1 MPLHLLHH
9 KSWHVY
15 NTANVEKV
23 RRDQENARLKE
34 EAEEARMN
42 AADQERRLQQ
52 LRGNAYGN
60 TTPPPPSVSSTPQD
74 TTGLESGPSNTIPG
88 LKKGLRGKGKHV
100 NLFED
105 VETQKKVETNPERE
119 KELAIEK
126 KKWEDQIT
134 SKFVNA
140 TNDHAPWY
148 AQLDKVSGV
157 TKETSEIEKE
167 IQEKRQIKWKNDA
180 DPLKT
185 MERFLEKKREAEERE
200 ERRREKMER
209 SVSERERRRRER
221 TPENDNDGRPQKRH
235 EEDSRERSTTEERKY
250 RHRHRSR
257 SRSPGREHRRHRHHR
272 HRRARSPEPDLE
284 TLRVEREE
292 REAVEKEKIAKMMS
306 RRDQVEDRYRPV
318 GYHGYSAQFH
328 PEAVR
333 R

>member
-1 MPLHLLHH
+1 M
-9 KSWHVY
+9 Y
-15 NTANVEKV
+15 NTANVDKV

-52 LRGNAYGN
+52 LRGNAS
-60 TTPPPPSVSSTPQD
+60 TTTVPKTAQDPSSPV
-74 TTGLESGPSNTIPG
+74 SGPSNTIPG
-88 LKKGLRGKGKHV
+88 LKKALREKGKHV

-105 VETQKKVETNPERE
+105 VEAQKPVERNPERE

-140 TNDHAPWY
+140 TNDHSPWY

-157 TKETSEIEKE
+157 AKETSDVEKE
-167 IQEKRQIKWKNDA
+167 IKEKRQTKWKSDA

-185 MERFLEKKREAEERE
+185 MERFLERKKEAEERE
-200 ERRREKMER
+200 EERREKMKREM
-209 SVSERERRRRER
+209 SEREKRRRER
-221 TPENDNDGRPQKRH
+221 TPEHDSDIRPRKRH
-235 EEDSRERSTTEERKY
+235 EEERHKPGKEE
-250 RHRHRSR
+250 
-257 SRSPGREHRRHRHHR
+257 RRHRHHR
-272 HRRARSPEPDLE
+272 HRSRSLRREYRRHRHDHRHRSRSPEPDLE
-284 TLRVEREE
+284 KLRAEREK
-292 REAVEKEKIAKMMS
+292 REAVEKEKIAKMM
-306 RRDQVEDRYRPV
+306 RKEDVEDRYQPV
-318 GYHGYSAQFH
+318 GHSGYSAQFH

>member
-15 NTANVEKV
+15 NTANVDKV
-23 RRDQENARLKE
+23 RRDQENARSKE

-52 LRGNAYGN
+52 LRGNASTP
-60 TTPPPPSVSSTPQD
+60 TTSQPAQDPSVPV
-74 TTGLESGPSNTIPG
+74 SGPSNTIPG
-88 LKKGLRGKGKHV
+88 LKKALKTKGKHV

-105 VETQKKVETNPERE
+105 VETKKPVEGNPERE

-140 TNDHAPWY
+140 TKDHSPWY
-148 AQLDKVSGV
+148 AQLDKVSG
-157 TKETSEIEKE
+157 TQKEASEIEKE
-167 IQEKRQIKWKNDA
+167 IKEKRQSKWKDDA

-185 MERFLEKKREAEERE
+185 MERFLEKKKEAEERA
-200 ERRREKMER
+200 ERRCEKMER
-209 SVSERERRRRER
+209 EVTEREKRRRER
-221 TPENDNDGRPQKRH
+221 TPEYDVETRKRREVEKKRH
-235 EEDSRERSTTEERKY
+235 GEERRHHRHRSRSPGRVEHRRH

-257 SRSPGREHRRHRHHR
+257 S
-272 HRRARSPEPDLE
+272 PEPNLE
-284 TLRVEREE
+284 QLRAEREK
-292 REAVEKEKIAKMMS
+292 REAAERQKIAKLM
-306 RRDQVEDRYRPV
+306 RKGEEVEDRYRPV
-318 GYHGYSAQFH
+318 GHGGYSAQFN

-333 R
+333 

>member
-23 RRDQENARLKE
+23 RRDKENARLKE

-52 LRGNAYGN
+52 LRGNAYGTAPVN
-60 TTPPPPSVSSTPQD
+60 AETPTSTATDPSVPVSAQ
-74 TTGLESGPSNTIPG
+74 SNTIPG
-88 LKKGLRGKGKHV
+88 LKKAVKRKGAGHI

-105 VETQKKVETNPERE
+105 VERQKPVEGNPERE
-119 KELAIEK
+119 KELAIER
-126 KKWEDQIT
+126 KKWDDQIT

-140 TNDHAPWY
+140 TNDHSPWY
-148 AQLDKVSGV
+148 AQLDKVSG
-157 TKETSEIEKE
+157 TKKEESEIEKE
-167 IQEKRQIKWKNDA
+167 LKDKKQTKRKNDA
-180 DPLKT
+180 DPLK
-185 MERFLEKKREAEERE
+185 MMQSYLDKKREVEERE

-209 SVSERERRRRER
+209 ELTGREKRRRER
-221 TPENDNDGRPQKRH
+221 TPEYKVDESTKRH
-235 EEDSRERSTTEERKY
+235 ENRHREEKEERRHHRHRSRSPRRDHRRH

-257 SRSPGREHRRHRHHR
+257 S
-272 HRRARSPEPDLE
+272 PESDLKQ
-284 TLRVEREE
+284 LRKERER
-292 REAVEKEKIAKMMS
+292 REAAEKERIEKMT
-306 RRDQVEDRYRPV
+306 RKEEVEDRYQSIGHR
-318 GYHGYSAQFH
+318 GYSAQFH